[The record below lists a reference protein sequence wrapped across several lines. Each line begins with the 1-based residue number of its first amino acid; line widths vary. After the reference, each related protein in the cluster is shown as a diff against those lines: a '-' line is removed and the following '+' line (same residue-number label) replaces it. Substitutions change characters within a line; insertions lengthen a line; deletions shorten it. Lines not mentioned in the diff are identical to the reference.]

1 MRLPNP
7 RSTPGLSAGL
17 VLALTLGGCAV
28 GPDFERP
35 KAPENAGYSADKLP
49 TVTDSSEG
57 PGGQAQRFVEGMDI
71 PAQWWRVFGSPELN
85 SLIVEALNANA
96 DVAVAQASLRQAYEL
111 AGVSSASL
119 FPSVTA
125 NGAAGRQRFPPSF
138 GGQVLSID
146 SASLT
151 VSYVPDIFGG
161 VRRQIESADAAAE
174 AQRYVLEAT
183 YLTLSANVVNT
194 AVALASLR
202 EQIKGTEEIVHAQEA
217 QLEVLNARRRLGAVS
232 NADVLAQQTA
242 IAQTRATLAPLQKQM
257 AQARNQ
263 LMALLGRLPNG
274 DRGEN
279 FSLDSITLPAE
290 LPVSLPSRLVEQRP
304 DVRAAEAQMH
314 QASAAIGV
322 AQAAR
327 FPQFGLS
334 ASYGTSGPDPSTL
347 LTPGTEVWS
356 WGGTVAQTL
365 FSGGAL
371 THQKSAA
378 EAAFDA
384 ASARYRGTVIN
395 AFADVANTLRALQFD
410 AEALK
415 AQVAAENAAR
425 DSLNLATTQ
434 YKLGAVGYPTLLNA
448 QVAYQSTLLARV
460 RAQAIRYSD
469 TAALFQSLGGGWWN
483 RQDAST
489 TDQSDLAQNSPSAT
503 PTP

>member
-1 MRLPNP
+1 MRLPKP
-7 RSTPGLSAGL
+7 RPAPGLGAGVL
-17 VLALTLGGCAV
+17 LALTLGGCAV

-35 KAPENAGYSADKLP
+35 KAPDKAGFSAEKLP
-49 TVTDSSEG
+49 AVTASTEG
-57 PGGQAQRFVEGMDI
+57 PGGQAQRLVEGMDI
-71 PAQWWRVFGSPELN
+71 PAQWWRLFGSPELN
-85 SLIVEALNANA
+85 SLIVEALRGNA
-96 DVAVAQASLRQAYEL
+96 DVAAAQASMRQAYEL
-111 AGVSSASL
+111 AGVSSAAL

-125 NGAAGRQRFPPSF
+125 SGSAGRQRTAPSL
-138 GGQVLSID
+138 GWQVLTVD

-161 VRRQIESADAAAE
+161 VRRQIESAQAAAE

-183 YLTLSANVVNT
+183 YLTLSANVVNS

-202 EQIKGTEEIVHAQEA
+202 EQIKGTEEIVRSQEA

-232 NADVLAQQTA
+232 NADVLAQQA
-242 IAQTRATLAPLQKQM
+242 VIAQTRATLAPLQKQM
-257 AQARNQ
+257 SQARNQ
-263 LMALLGRLPNG
+263 LMALLGRLPTG
-274 DRGEN
+274 DRGES

-290 LPVSLPSRLVEQRP
+290 LPLSLPSKVVEQRP

-334 ASYGTSGPDPSTL
+334 ASYGSSASDFSNL
-347 LTPGTEVWS
+347 FTPGTEIWS
-356 WGGTVAQTL
+356 FGGSVAQSI
-365 FSGGAL
+365 FNGGAL
-371 THQKSAA
+371 EHQKSAA

-395 AFADVANTLRALQFD
+395 AFADVANALRALQFD

-415 AQVAAENAAR
+415 AQVAAESAAR
-425 DSLNLATTQ
+425 DSLNLASTQ
-434 YKLGAVGYPTLLNA
+434 YKLGAVGYASLLNA
-448 QVAYQSTLLARV
+448 QVAYQNTLLARV

-469 TAALFQSLGGGWWN
+469 TTALFQALGGGWWN

-489 TDQSDLAQNSPSAT
+489 EDRSDLAQNTSVPTQT
-503 PTP
+503 P